1 MEVCPVDKPMGD
13 RGVTENYTAPAV
25 RSTDQLD
32 VMKNEP
38 SFELANT
45 AVIYRKP
52 PAGLGDPPGWTGS
65 GQTAGD
71 PTAPAVAV
79 APLSQSS
86 TRSGPLVTML
96 GNLTALMSAQQ
107 DLDRKRTATDR
118 KLTAIQRKRKHVE
131 MLAPEDEIEQKQRAL

>member
-38 SFELANT
+38 SVELANA

-65 GQTAGD
+65 GHTAGD
-71 PTAPAVAV
+71 PTAPAVAA
-79 APLSQSS
+79 APTAQPAQHHALCNHR
-86 TRSGPLVTML
+86 TSGCL
-96 GNLTALMSAQQ
+96 AQCKSVH
-107 DLDRKRTATDR
+107 LF
-118 KLTAIQRKRKHVE
+118 L
-131 MLAPEDEIEQKQRAL
+131 